1 MDDDNVW
8 NAPYAMRCY
17 FFIAFVATRR
27 SRMSFLFTFY
37 EVNMIASGISYKA
50 KTETEAEN
58 FNSIRVI
65 YNRRLLFTGDWME
78 IMRVW
83 NSQVQT
89 WLRHYVTTP
98 MIDKSLP
105 KDTIQV
111 IPIAGTLII
120 CGAWH
125 GFYIGYQ
132 MMFMSSALF
141 AIALKFWYR
150 T

>member
-1 MDDDNVW
+1 
-8 NAPYAMRCY
+8 
-17 FFIAFVATRR
+17 
-27 SRMSFLFTFY
+27 
-37 EVNMIASGISYKA
+37 
-50 KTETEAEN
+50 
-58 FNSIRVI
+58 
-65 YNRRLLFTGDWME
+65 
-78 IMRVW
+78 MRVW

-105 KDTIQV
+105 KDAIQV
-111 IPIAGTLII
+111 VPIAGTLII

-150 T
+150 TELFATIDSSVPWVILKPFKMLIG

>member
-50 KTETEAEN
+50 KTETEGEN

-65 YNRRLLFTGDWME
+65 HNRRLLFTGDW
-78 IMRVW
+78 R
-83 NSQVQT
+83 S
-89 WLRHYVTTP
+89 
-98 MIDKSLP
+98 
-105 KDTIQV
+105 
-111 IPIAGTLII
+111 
-120 CGAWH
+120 
-125 GFYIGYQ
+125 
-132 MMFMSSALF
+132 
-141 AIALKFWYR
+141 
-150 T
+150 